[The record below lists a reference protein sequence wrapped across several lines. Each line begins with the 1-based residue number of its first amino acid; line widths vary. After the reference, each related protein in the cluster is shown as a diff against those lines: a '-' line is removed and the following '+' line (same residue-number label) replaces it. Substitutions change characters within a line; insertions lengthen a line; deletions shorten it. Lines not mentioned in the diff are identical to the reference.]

1 MSGRPAPYRETG
13 EGDMR
18 RSLEIGVV
26 TTILVLG
33 IGGCTASGVRGGLA
47 AGPVSPSLV
56 LPTAYGQTGF
66 SRAGRGGYVGW
77 EQSRNDDSLGV
88 GRSSGLVQWQ
98 AIVVRDTD
106 RRWTQNGRIRESSRR
121 LVRTIRRGVIRTE

>member
-1 MSGRPAPYRETG
+1 MG
-13 EGDMR
+13 

-33 IGGCTASGVRGGLA
+33 IGGCATSGVQDGLA
-47 AGPVSPSLV
+47 AGPVSAALV
-56 LPTAYGQTGF
+56 MPAAFGRVGF
-66 SRAGRGGYVGW
+66 SRAGEGEYMGW
-77 EQSRNDDSLGV
+77 EQTRNDDALGV
-88 GRSSGLVQWQ
+88 GRSSGLVEWQ

-121 LVRTIRRGVIRTE
+121 LVRTIRRGVIRAE